1 MTHPCEPTAGEE
13 LGGGVPSTPAAYLGV
28 YVRRG
33 KGGKGKPALYSM
45 PEAGEEGLVQ
55 VHCAN
60 PMAQPVPAG
69 ER

>member
-1 MTHPCEPTAGEE
+1 M
-13 LGGGVPSTPAAYLGV
+13 GVPSTPEAYPGV
-28 YVRRG
+28 YVHRG
-33 KGGKGKPALYSM
+33 KGGKGKPTLNVM